1 MTTATQPSSQP
12 HKNYIGGAWV
22 DGAKIAE
29 DINPSDTNDVVGQY
43 TYGDAGHANAA
54 VTAAKDAFLAWSRS
68 SIQLRHDILKRVG
81 DEILARRDELG
92 RLLSREEGKT
102 LPEGVGEVV
111 RAGQIFLFFSGE
123 CLRLAGDK
131 ISSVRPGVD
140 VEVTREPIGVVGLIT
155 PWNFPIAIPAW
166 KIAPALAYGNCV
178 VLKPADLVPATA
190 HALADI
196 IVRAGIPPGVFNLV
210 MGRGSTV
217 GQALLEHKDVA
228 AISFTGSVTTGRTLQ
243 TPVSLR
249 IR

>member
-111 RAGQIFLFFSGE
+111 RAGQIFLFFSGVDTK
-123 CLRLAGDK
+123 LVVTSRSPSRTGSRYSIDRVRLTDK
-131 ISSVRPGVD
+131 ALQTFTTESETSIVWMKANVAQTEPDIS
-140 VEVTREPIGVVGLIT
+140 
-155 PWNFPIAIPAW
+155 
-166 KIAPALAYGNCV
+166 
-178 VLKPADLVPATA
+178 
-190 HALADI
+190 
-196 IVRAGIPPGVFNLV
+196 
-210 MGRGSTV
+210 
-217 GQALLEHKDVA
+217 ALLIRKLLYITDK
-228 AISFTGSVTTGRTLQ
+228 FTERSPLVRKFRTL
-243 TPVSLR
+243 TLPLNIDRSR
-249 IR
+249 MRE